1 MTHYYLQSVRAVSA
15 VHVCLPESEQTTRR
29 PAVNVTSL
37 PAQTNSTSRNCP
49 CTSAAPAATAAPAF
63 SLGLLTVSWTSV
75 CEGNVLIF
83 YLPSS
88 SSSPVCFNS
97 ETKIKSVLGNVCQ
110 NKTGCEGTTHWH
122 KGINTQNGSNI
133 TESGAKDGTSCDTLR
148 VKCSGWSTVCV
159 RPVVHVI
166 SWFDVLHSAKTCCSL
181 YPQDTFY
188 LKTPSFCHSVQHHC

>member
-15 VHVCLPESEQTTRR
+15 VHVCLPESEQTTLR

-49 CTSAAPAATAAPAF
+49 CTSAAPAATAAPAL
-63 SLGLLTVSWTSV
+63 SLGLLTVNWTSE
-75 CEGNVLIF
+75 CEGDVLIS

-88 SSSPVCFNS
+88 SSSPVCLNKI
-97 ETKIKSVLGNVCQ
+97 EIKSVLGNVCQ
-110 NKTGCEGTTHWH
+110 NKKGCEGTTHI
-122 KGINTQNGSNI
+122 K
-133 TESGAKDGTSCDTLR
+133 ESGAKDGTSCDTLR
-148 VKCSGWSTVCV
+148 VRCSGWSTVCV

-166 SWFDVLHSAKTCCSL
+166 SWFDVLHSAKTCFSL
-181 YPQDTFY
+181 YPQYTFY